1 MPQDERIARYK
12 TFKDFNKRIMVAT
25 DIFGRGIDIERVNIV
40 INYDMSDN
48 ADSYLHRVG
57 RAGRFGTKGLAITFV
72 NGEEDQKVLDSVQER
87 FEVSITELP
96 DSIDVSSYMNA

>member
-1 MPQDERIARYK
+1 
-12 TFKDFNKRIMVAT
+12 MVAT

-40 INYDMSDN
+40 VNYDMPDS

-72 NGEEDQKVLDSVQER
+72 SSTADSEVLNQVQER
-87 FEVSITELP
+87 FEVSITPLP
-96 DSIDVSSYMNA
+96 QQLEVSSYMTA